1 MNDNLLAV
9 WNCVGKDSE
18 LDIQTKLNRLHE
30 RRNGLVTR
38 SGTRTA
44 ALSSVEFATRSYLRE
59 NYEQLSEPPSVK
71 YALGSMQPVGK
82 SYTEKSYEEG
92 DRVKERITEG
102 LLGSPRISFEYQGS
116 VPLDVHIRG
125 SSDVDLLLIHEE
137 FVTHD
142 VEAARYI
149 PYSPYY
155 GKPAVDELKVLRDQ
169 ATLILKRRYW
179 AASVTPG
186 AKAIRISG
194 GSLERDIDVVPS
206 HWHDTASYATSKN
219 KELRGIKILNGEHDT
234 VHNLPFL
241 HMKHIRDRCVEH
253 SGSLRKVIRL
263 LKNLKADS
271 DSEIALSSYDIAA
284 IAWHMPSE
292 LLRIPYFVDLLL
304 IARTKQHLSRIAGD
318 EAYRNSLWV
327 PDGSRKIFNES
338 SKFTGL
344 LLLFHELLTLE
355 KKIYKELDPLSRDES
370 SAVVPESVLRR
381 QVVLG

>member
-1 MNDNLLAV
+1 M
-9 WNCVGKDSE
+9 
-18 LDIQTKLNRLHE
+18 DIQTKLNRLHE
-30 RRNGLVTR
+30 RRHGLITR

-44 ALSSVEFATRSYLRE
+44 ALSSAEFAARSYLRE

-82 SYTEKSYEEG
+82 AYTDKSYEEG
-92 DRVKERITEG
+92 DRVKERIIEG
-102 LLGSPRISFEYQGS
+102 LSRSPLVSFAYQGS

-137 FVTHD
+137 FVTND
-142 VEAARYI
+142 PDAARHI
-149 PYSPYY
+149 AYSPYR
-155 GKPAVDELKVLRDQ
+155 GKLPVDELKALRDQ
-169 ATLILKRRYW
+169 ATSILKRRYW
-179 AASVTPG
+179 AASVTSG
-186 AKAIRISG
+186 AKAIRVSG

-219 KELRGIKILNGEHDT
+219 RDFRGIKILNGDYGT

-241 HMKHIRDRCVEH
+241 HIKHIRDRCVEH

-271 DSEIALSSYDIAA
+271 DSEITLSSYDIAA

-304 IARTKQHLSRIAGD
+304 VARTKQHLSRIVGD
-318 EAYRNSLWV
+318 EAYRYSLWV

-338 SKFTGL
+338 SKFTGV
-344 LLLFHELLTLE
+344 LLLFGELLTLE
-355 KKIYKELDPLSRDES
+355 KKIYKELDPLGRDES
-370 SAVVPESVLRR
+370 SAMIPESVLRR

>member
-1 MNDNLLAV
+1 
-9 WNCVGKDSE
+9 

-30 RRNGLVTR
+30 RRHGLITR

-44 ALSSVEFATRSYLRE
+44 ALSSAEFAARSYLRE

-82 SYTEKSYEEG
+82 AYTDKSYEEG
-92 DRVKERITEG
+92 DRVKERIIEG
-102 LLGSPRISFEYQGS
+102 LSRSPLVSFAYQGS

-137 FVTHD
+137 FVTND
-142 VEAARYI
+142 PDAARHI
-149 PYSPYY
+149 AYSPYR
-155 GKPAVDELKVLRDQ
+155 GKLPVDELKALRDQ
-169 ATLILKRRYW
+169 ATSILKRRYW
-179 AASVTPG
+179 AASVTSG
-186 AKAIRISG
+186 AKAIRVSG

-219 KELRGIKILNGEHDT
+219 RDFRGIKILNGDYGT

-241 HMKHIRDRCVEH
+241 HIKHIRDRCVEH

-271 DSEIALSSYDIAA
+271 DSEITLSSYDIAA

-304 IARTKQHLSRIAGD
+304 VARTKQHLSRIVGD
-318 EAYRNSLWV
+318 EAYRYSLWV

-338 SKFTGL
+338 SKFTGV
-344 LLLFHELLTLE
+344 LLLFGELLTLE
-355 KKIYKELDPLSRDES
+355 KKIYKELDPLGRDES
-370 SAVVPESVLRR
+370 SAMIPESVLRR